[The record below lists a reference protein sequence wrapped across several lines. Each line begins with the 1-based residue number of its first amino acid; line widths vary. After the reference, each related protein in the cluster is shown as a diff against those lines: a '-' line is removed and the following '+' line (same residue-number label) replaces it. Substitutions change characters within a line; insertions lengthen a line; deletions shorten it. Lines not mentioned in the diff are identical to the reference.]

1 MKARKLDKE
10 KCEKLIQKSMD
21 TELSPEEKKY
31 LKECLS
37 DPELKQELEIYNK
50 IVEILNNTR
59 YETPEDEIWNNYWS
73 KIYNRLERQI
83 GWILTSISGIILL
96 FYFLV
101 SIFKSLLSSNIAAW
115 LKIVIIAFLLGISI
129 LLVSIIREVTTD
141 EIPGRKIKKV
151 LGLVKGNTIRAR
163 HLGRDLMAALR
174 NLVGGEIT
182 DYTKMLAES
191 REQAID
197 RMVEQAQA
205 LGANAIVGIRFT
217 TSSVMQGAAELLVYG
232 TAVVIE

>member
-129 LLVSIIREVTTD
+129 LLVSIIRERLYIMKKERYKD
-141 EIPGRKIKKV
+141 IK
-151 LGLVKGNTIRAR
+151 R
-163 HLGRDLMAALR
+163 
-174 NLVGGEIT
+174 
-182 DYTKMLAES
+182 
-191 REQAID
+191 
-197 RMVEQAQA
+197 
-205 LGANAIVGIRFT
+205 
-217 TSSVMQGAAELLVYG
+217 
-232 TAVVIE
+232 